1 MVRFAAMSD
10 AVLPEAV
17 ERPSWRISFRLLM
30 TIALGLAVVAFVAG
44 RQIYTRFGGYRPL
57 ALVHVPPTVRYRAR
71 VDLSDQARVAAV
83 EPLLNVLD
91 PRHQRGPAL
100 EQKLG
105 ISLKRAAHEV
115 AFGVGPDPFD
125 FVLVLGLQLQAGT
138 GLPAAKALCEVLASE
153 GIRSQP
159 TESGCRLE
167 DGAVVGGT
175 PDGALMLASR
185 AELIKDFLKMPD
197 LGDRLGFSGP
207 SVRGAAPEVAELGRE
222 TSTLVQRLAAK
233 YP

>member
-1 MVRFAAMSD
+1 MND
-10 AVLPEAV
+10 AV
-17 ERPSWRISFRLLM
+17 ERPSVRISFRLLM
-30 TIALGLAVVAFVAG
+30 SIALGLAVIAFVAG
-44 RQIYTRFGGYRPL
+44 RQIYIRYGGYRPL

-71 VDLSDQARVAAV
+71 VDLTDVQRVAAI
-83 EPLLNVLD
+83 EPLLNALD
-91 PRHQRGPAL
+91 PRHIRVAAL

-105 ISLKRAAHEV
+105 VSFKKAAHEV

-138 GLPAAKALCEVLASE
+138 GLPAAKALCEVLGSD

-175 PDGALMLASR
+175 PDGAVVVASR
-185 AELIKDFLKMPD
+185 VELIKGLLDMPD

-207 SVRGAAPEVAELGRE
+207 SVRGAAPEVGELGRE
-222 TSTLVQRLAAK
+222 TSTLVQRLSAK

>member
-1 MVRFAAMSD
+1 MS
-10 AVLPEAV
+10 
-17 ERPSWRISFRLLM
+17 
-30 TIALGLAVVAFVAG
+30 IALGLAVIAFVAG
-44 RQIYTRFGGYRPL
+44 RQIYVRYGGYRPL

-71 VDLSDQARVAAV
+71 VDLTDAPRVAAV
-83 EPLLNVLD
+83 APLLDALD
-91 PRHQRGPAL
+91 PRHTRVAAL

-105 ISLKRAAHEV
+105 VSLGRAAREV

-138 GLPAAKALCEVLASE
+138 GLPVAKALCEVLSGD

-159 TESGCRLE
+159 TETGCRLE

-175 PDGALMLASR
+175 PDGAVVVASR
-185 AELIKDFLKMPD
+185 ADLIKGLLVMPD

-207 SVRGAAPEVAELGRE
+207 SVRGAAPQVDELGRE
-222 TSTLVQRLAAK
+222 VSALAQRLSAK

>member
-1 MVRFAAMSD
+1 MPVVASAAMND
-10 AVLPEAV
+10 AV
-17 ERPSWRISFRLLM
+17 ERPSVRISFRLLIS
-30 TIALGLAVVAFVAG
+30 IALGLAVLAFVAG

-57 ALVHVPPTVRYRAR
+57 ALVHVPPAVRYRAR
-71 VDLSDQARVAAV
+71 VDLSDTRRVAAV

-91 PRHQRGPAL
+91 PRRQRQPAL
-100 EQKLG
+100 ERKLG
-105 ISLKRAAHEV
+105 ISLKQAAHEL

-125 FVLVLGLQLQAGT
+125 FVLVLGLQLPGGT

-153 GIRSQP
+153 GVRAQP
-159 TESGCRLE
+159 TDSGCRLP
-167 DGAVVGGT
+167 DGAVVGGA

-207 SVRGAAPEVAELGRE
+207 SVRGAAPEVGELGRE
-222 TSTLVQRLAAK
+222 TSTLAQRLAAK

>member
-1 MVRFAAMSD
+1 MPVVASAAMKD
-10 AVLPEAV
+10 AV
-17 ERPSWRISFRLLM
+17 ERPSVRISFRLLM
-30 TIALGLAVVAFVAG
+30 SIALGLAVLAFVAG

-71 VDLSDQARVAAV
+71 VDLSDTQRVAAV

-91 PRHQRGPAL
+91 PRHQRVPAL
-100 EQKLG
+100 ERKLG
-105 ISLKRAAHEV
+105 ISLKQAAHEL

-153 GIRSQP
+153 GIRP
-159 TESGCRLE
+159 TATDSGCRLP

-185 AELIKDFLKMPD
+185 AELIKGFLEMPD

-207 SVRGAAPEVAELGRE
+207 SVRGAAPEVGELGRE

>member
-1 MVRFAAMSD
+1 MND
-10 AVLPEAV
+10 AV
-17 ERPSWRISFRLLM
+17 ERPSVRMSFRLLM
-30 TIALGLAVVAFVAG
+30 SIALGLAVIAFVAG
-44 RQIYTRFGGYRPL
+44 RQIYVRYGGYRPL

-71 VDLSDQARVAAV
+71 VDFTDAQRVAAV
-83 EPLLNVLD
+83 APLLDALD
-91 PRHQRGPAL
+91 PRHTRVPAL

-105 ISLKRAAHEV
+105 VSLKGAAHEV
-115 AFGVGPDPFD
+115 AFGVGPDPSD

-138 GLPAAKALCEVLASE
+138 GLPAAKALCEVLSSD

-159 TESGCRLE
+159 TETGCQLA

-175 PDGALMLASR
+175 PDGAVVVASR
-185 AELIKDFLKMPD
+185 APLIKGLLEMPD

-207 SVRGAAPEVAELGRE
+207 SVRGAAPKVDELNREVSG
-222 TSTLVQRLAAK
+222 LVQRLSAK

>member
-1 MVRFAAMSD
+1 MPVVASAPMND
-10 AVLPEAV
+10 AV
-17 ERPSWRISFRLLM
+17 ERPSVRISFRLLIG
-30 TIALGLAVVAFVAG
+30 IALGLAALAFVAG

-71 VDLSDQARVAAV
+71 VDLADAGRVAAI
-83 EPLLNVLD
+83 EPLLNALD
-91 PRHQRGPAL
+91 PRQQRVPAL
-100 EQKLG
+100 ERKLG
-105 ISLKRAAHEV
+105 ISLKRAAREV

-138 GLPAAKALCEVLASE
+138 GLPAAKALCEVLAQE
-153 GIRSQP
+153 GIRPQP
-159 TESGCRLE
+159 TESGCRLP
-167 DGAVVGGT
+167 DGAIVGGA

-185 AELIKDFLKMPD
+185 AELVKGFLDMPD

-207 SVRGAAPEVAELGRE
+207 SVRGAAPEVGELARE

>member
-1 MVRFAAMSD
+1 MVASAAMID
-10 AVLPEAV
+10 AV
-17 ERPSWRISFRLLM
+17 ERPAWRISFRLLM
-30 TIALGLAVVAFVAG
+30 TIALGLAVLALVAG
-44 RQIYTRFGGYRPL
+44 RHIYKRFGGYRPL

-71 VDLSDQARVAAV
+71 VDLSDVKRVAAI

-91 PRHQRGPAL
+91 PRHQRLAAL

-105 ISLKRAAHEV
+105 VSLKQAAHEV

-138 GLPAAKALCEVLASE
+138 GLPAAKALCEVLAGE

-159 TESGCRLE
+159 TESGCRLS

-175 PDGALMLASR
+175 PDGALMFASR
-185 AELIKDFLKMPD
+185 AELIKGFLEMPD

-207 SVRGAAPEVAELGRE
+207 SVRGAAPEVGELARE
-222 TSTLVQRLAAK
+222 TSTLVPRLAAK

>member
-1 MVRFAAMSD
+1 MNDVI
-10 AVLPEAV
+10 
-17 ERPSWRISFRLLM
+17 ERPSVRISFRLLM
-30 TIALGLAVVAFVAG
+30 GIALGLAVIAFVAG
-44 RQIYTRFGGYRPL
+44 RQIYQRFGGYRPL

-71 VDLSDQARVAAV
+71 VDLTDQQRVAAI
-83 EPLLNVLD
+83 EPLLNALD
-91 PRHQRGPAL
+91 PRHQRLPAL

-105 ISLKRAAHEV
+105 VSLKSAAREV

-138 GLPAAKALCEVLASE
+138 GLPAAKSLCEVLAGD
-153 GIRSQP
+153 GIRSEP
-159 TESGCRLE
+159 TETGCRLS

-175 PDGALMLASR
+175 PDGALVFASR
-185 AELIKDFLKMPD
+185 AELIKGLLQMPD

-207 SVRGAAPEVAELGRE
+207 SVRGAAPEVGELGRE

>member
-1 MVRFAAMSD
+1 MPVVASAAMND
-10 AVLPEAV
+10 AV
-17 ERPSWRISFRLLM
+17 ERPSVRISFRLLM
-30 TIALGLAVVAFVAG
+30 GIALGLAVIAFVAG

-71 VDLSDQARVAAV
+71 VDLSDVRRVAAI
-83 EPLLNVLD
+83 EPLLNALD
-91 PRHQRGPAL
+91 PRHQRLPAL

-105 ISLKRAAHEV
+105 ISMKRAAHEV

-138 GLPAAKALCEVLASE
+138 GLSAAKALCEVLGNE
-153 GIRSQP
+153 GIRSEP
-159 TESGCRLE
+159 TESGCRLA
-167 DGAVVGGT
+167 DGAMLGGT
-175 PDGALMLASR
+175 PDGALVLASR
-185 AELIKDFLKMPD
+185 AELIKGLLDMPD

-222 TSTLVQRLAAK
+222 TSTLVQRLSAK

>member
-1 MVRFAAMSD
+1 MPVVASAAMND
-10 AVLPEAV
+10 AV
-17 ERPSWRISFRLLM
+17 ERPSVRISFRLLIS
-30 TIALGLAVVAFVAG
+30 IALGLAVLAFVAG

-57 ALVHVPPTVRYRAR
+57 ALVHVSPGVRYRAR
-71 VDLSDQARVAAV
+71 VDLSDTRRVAAV

-91 PRHQRGPAL
+91 PRHQRVPAL
-100 EQKLG
+100 ERKLG
-105 ISLKRAAHEV
+105 ISLKSAAHEV

-138 GLPAAKALCEVLASE
+138 GLPVAKALCEVLASE

-159 TESGCRLE
+159 TESGCRLV
-167 DGAVVGGT
+167 DGTVVGGT

-185 AELIKDFLKMPD
+185 AELIKGFVKMPD
-197 LGDRLGFSGP
+197 LGDRMGFSGP
-207 SVRGAAPEVAELGRE
+207 SVRGAAPEVGELGRE
-222 TSTLVQRLAAK
+222 ISTLVARLAAK

>member
-1 MVRFAAMSD
+1 LPVVASAAMND
-10 AVLPEAV
+10 AV
-17 ERPSWRISFRLLM
+17 ERPSVRMSFRLLM
-30 TIALGLAVVAFVAG
+30 SIALGLAVIAFVAG
-44 RQIYTRFGGYRPL
+44 RQLYIRYGGYRPL

-71 VDLSDQARVAAV
+71 VDLTDAPRVAAV
-83 EPLLNVLD
+83 APLLDALD
-91 PRHQRGPAL
+91 PRHTRLPAL

-105 ISLKRAAHEV
+105 VSLKRAAHEV

-138 GLPAAKALCEVLASE
+138 GLPAAHALCEVLNGD

-159 TESGCRLE
+159 TETGCRLA
-167 DGAVVGGT
+167 DGTVVGGT
-175 PDGALMLASR
+175 PDGALVVASR
-185 AELIKDFLKMPD
+185 AELVQGLLAMPD

-207 SVRGAAPEVAELGRE
+207 SVRGAAPKVDELSRE
-222 TSTLVQRLAAK
+222 ASNLTQRLSAK

>member
-1 MVRFAAMSD
+1 MND
-10 AVLPEAV
+10 AV
-17 ERPSWRISFRLLM
+17 ERPSVRISFRLLM
-30 TIALGLAVVAFVAG
+30 SIALGLAVIAFVAG
-44 RQIYTRFGGYRPL
+44 RQIYIRYGGYRPL

-71 VDLSDQARVAAV
+71 VDLTDTQRVVAI
-83 EPLLNVLD
+83 EPLLNALD
-91 PRHQRGPAL
+91 PRHTRTPAF

-105 ISLKRAAHEV
+105 VSLQRAAHEV
-115 AFGVGPDPFD
+115 AFGVGPDPSD

-138 GLPAAKALCEVLASE
+138 GLPAAKALCEVLASD

-159 TESGCRLE
+159 TETGCRLE

-175 PDGALMLASR
+175 PDGAVVVASR
-185 AELIKDFLKMPD
+185 AELIKGLLKMPD

-207 SVRGAAPEVAELGRE
+207 SVRGAAPEVGELGRE
-222 TSTLVQRLAAK
+222 VSTLVQRLSAK